1 MSWIIMIIL
10 VIIAIEVIK
19 AVKGQQYKKL
29 EKAVLKDLGFSGWN
43 SVPYFDKYS
52 TVFPFPTPPKS
63 NFFLPFLAF
72 YFKIMYISFNSWLSC
87 NLF

>member
-10 VIIAIEVIK
+10 VIITIEVIK

-43 SVPYFDKYS
+43 SVPYFDKYI
-52 TVFPFPTPPKS
+52 TVKS
-63 NFFLPFLAF
+63 RQRLE
-72 YFKIMYISFNSWLSC
+72 KIRCYKIFQGKQRYA
-87 NLF
+87 

>member
-29 EKAVLKDLGFSGWN
+29 EKAVLKARRCG
-43 SVPYFDKYS
+43 
-52 TVFPFPTPPKS
+52 
-63 NFFLPFLAF
+63 
-72 YFKIMYISFNSWLSC
+72 ISDEELK
-87 NLF
+87 NLLELILEG